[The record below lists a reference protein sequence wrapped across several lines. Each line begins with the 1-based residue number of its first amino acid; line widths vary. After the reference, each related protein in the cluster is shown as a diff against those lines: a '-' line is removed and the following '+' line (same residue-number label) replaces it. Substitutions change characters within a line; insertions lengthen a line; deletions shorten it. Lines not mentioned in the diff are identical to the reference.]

1 MKFGLKG
8 GLAYKEVELAI
19 AAEVT
24 GKGNAWDVM
33 DDRTRE
39 LLKDPAAI
47 TRGLKRAIAL
57 SKEQIVIP
65 TNKGGFVADWC
76 EDLGYA
82 DFYRVAFHLF
92 GLNAYSTHFLFM
104 TLVLTSLLVF
114 LTCFIR
120 DDLPM
125 ATLTLSTTA
134 LFLLSASPM
143 FSESVP
149 SLAANRVLSV
159 LGLIPLLHL
168 VHAALCRRPFG
179 LAELGAIA
187 LQALT
192 LAFVASTRG
201 TTTWCFVALIAIL
214 IAVALFRSRPLTWN
228 SLTIKGL
235 SAAWRS
241 PDSHLRRLAVTGVF
255 AFGVIA
261 VFGWARN
268 AQIDE
273 RYRRE
278 DNMPHHLFWHSA
290 FLGLTV
296 SPDWSKYKPYPDIP
310 DRGDGVGFLIFEHIM
325 KERGEPAATPS
336 GFYRARLYE
345 KVIRGEYLS
354 FLAKHPMYALK
365 LFFYDKPR
373 LLFAVLVE
381 RIGAIP
387 LGAGL
392 IGLVSV
398 SLVSVLLAF
407 STRTVVS
414 AYAEVGAGV
423 VMLWLSSLLP
433 PFWAYPEPQVVAD
446 PLLGTWFMLLAVLSS
461 VGAMALYAI
470 SNARTVSAAAEKP
483 APVDVAAS

>member
-24 GKGNAWDVM
+24 STGSAWDVM

-39 LLKDPAAI
+39 LLKDPVAI

-57 SKEQIVIP
+57 SKEQIVVP
-65 TNKGGFVADWC
+65 TNKAGFIADWC

-82 DFYRVAFHLF
+82 DFYRLAFFLF
-92 GLNAYSTHFLFM
+92 GLNAYSTYFLFM

-114 LTCFIR
+114 LICFIR
-120 DDLPM
+120 DNLPM

-149 SLAANRVLSV
+149 SLAANRALSV

-168 VHAALCRRPFG
+168 VHTALRRRPFG
-179 LAELGAIA
+179 LTELGALA

-192 LAFVASTRG
+192 LAFVASARG
-201 TTTWCFVALIAIL
+201 TTTWCFVALIVTL
-214 IAVALFRSRPLTWN
+214 IVVSLFRSRPLAWN

-235 SAAWRS
+235 NEVWRS
-241 PDSHLRRLAVTGVF
+241 PDSHLRRLVMTGVF

-261 VFGWARN
+261 MFDWARN

-273 RYRRE
+273 RYRGE

-325 KERGEPAATPS
+325 KERGEPATSS

-345 KVIRGEYLS
+345 RIIRGEYLS
-354 FLAKHPMYALK
+354 FLGKHPIYTLK
-365 LFFYDKPR
+365 LFFYDKPH
-373 LLFAVLVE
+373 LLFTVLME

-387 LGAGL
+387 LGAAL

-398 SLVSVLLAF
+398 TLVSVLLAF
-407 STRTVVS
+407 STRAGVS

-423 VMLWLSSLLP
+423 VTVWLSSLLP
-433 PFWAYPEPQVVAD
+433 SFWAYPEPQVIAD
-446 PLLGTWFMLLAVLSS
+446 PLLGTWFVLLAVLST
-461 VGAMALYAI
+461 VGGVALYII
-470 SNARTVSAAAEKP
+470 SNFRTVSATAEKP
-483 APVDVAAS
+483 APVDMAAS